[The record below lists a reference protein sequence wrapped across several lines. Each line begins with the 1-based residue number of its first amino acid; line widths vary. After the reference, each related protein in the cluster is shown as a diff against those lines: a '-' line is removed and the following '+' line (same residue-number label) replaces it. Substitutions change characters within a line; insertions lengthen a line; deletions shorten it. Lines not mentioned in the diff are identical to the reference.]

1 MSRSW
6 NCGIQDI
13 YLIRLYCR
21 YAGFGIML
29 GSVVKMP
36 SRNIMPG
43 LEIQNCAEALLYHAV
58 GPRFSHHRANEHNH
72 QNSM

>member
-1 MSRSW
+1 M
-6 NCGIQDI
+6 QDI
-13 YLIRLYCR
+13 YLTRLYCK
-21 YAGFGIML
+21 YVGFSIIV

-43 LEIQNCAEALLYHAV
+43 LEIQNCGEALHYHRI
-58 GPRFSHHRANEHNH
+58 GPRFSHHRANEQNQ